1 MSFDET
7 INAYFVTTGTVED
20 NKTKYKDLE
29 LAFSYLRKHIS
40 DDNIRHIKASEG
52 FPLIASGQLTKKDVF
67 IFDNF
72 DGDFFDQLQLTKSLI
87 IGPRCL
93 ITCLLGTL
101 PIPLGTSPIYTTAMR
116 DLHISATGIAADQK
130 EQVRKYIQWM
140 GGYYFQNLGRQ
151 VTHLISN
158 TIKST
163 KYEHATLNGIPVMH
177 VDWVQRVWE
186 RSCVE
191 NVAATDEE
199 FDKYKLPIFF
209 GTNITCTGLET
220 DKKNEVMRL
229 VNENGGTYHCA
240 FRSALVDIVITERSN
255 TNSDKYKAAVR
266 YKKEILCPEW
276 IFDSAEKGFALPT
289 KGYQVKS
296 LKVSTPI
303 KGDRS
308 IANFTQLSDTSRIS
322 VMSAVGRSGRSDI
335 TTVNDTIPNGL
346 NETAA
351 LPQQSDGT
359 FVAPI
364 PRASTSKDLQK
375 EVHRK
380 QGSTEHYRLAYE
392 EICPKQAK
400 KAGNFLD
407 GCCIYLSGFRLE
419 EREKL
424 NRILNVGGAT
434 RYDVVNE
441 KVTHIIVGRLDD
453 AELRSWKRDG
463 FLTTVNI
470 VRLDWLLQSIKLKQP
485 ASEVVHR
492 MSLPT
497 TREPEV
503 PSPSSKKTLRSMN
516 HSFKHPDKSK
526 KKLFETDENSAESAA
541 AAPATPTDSP
551 FEEEEQHLIAQYSQE
566 NEPAAVVPNPSPKIV
581 SNENLNDQSHTPMAS
596 STLKPV
602 GHKNPLPP
610 LPAPLAN
617 TTTATEN
624 ENLSKMTTEID
635 FENLDFFKGMNLY
648 IDREHFPE
656 EFYSQMLIECEAAH
670 GKLVPSTCTDLVDY
684 AIVSFERTLNVRDLP
699 IKARYIVTD
708 LYVENCMKQNSL
720 VPIEYFHRHIPHTAN
735 AQPLAGMTIVISI
748 YTALEYDFIDSVAQL
763 LGASVN
769 RVLAKKERPLLICPR
784 GEGSKYEGAI
794 KWGYPIVTSAWLVQ
808 CAVEGKKLPYQQY
821 LVGNSPVD
829 FPVSPTLREINL
841 PNPTVRTPATT
852 AAMETQE
859 SAENDGVPSATD
871 FTPLRNKR
879 VTELAGSFPRNS
891 RPSISTAPTSNSPNT
906 PDSPHTPTNAYGRS
920 SCNFEYL
927 EGVVAELDNEDARIC
942 LRELIEEMRN
952 NQTPELERIRR
963 QACTPINRKLPTP
976 KGIPDFC
983 TTPEFQ
989 KRMADAL
996 ERRWR
1001 LPTKKLK
1008 MDTPIDELRR
1018 RVLRSTCEALGIPYH
1033 ETAEETPTTSANAAK
1048 KALAATAEMS
1058 ALAGLSSQTPLNA
1071 TRCSKSPNDS
1081 SNITRT
1087 QQTNMVPRVIFPT
1100 NLNNTVNTSDRR
1112 AATRVSDADAF
1123 VPSTQTPT
1131 RGGSLGSEVSR
1142 MVQRASFGKTT
1153 LDFDKISFENTEA
1166 NTVTNGTTHK
1176 DNIQNLSGA
1185 RSSSTLA
1192 TSSPEL
1198 QKITEYLKN
1207 CESRRQSLKKSRRT
1221 TGVTNATGTISDNAS
1236 TLADDMD
1243 IDVPTHGAT
1252 ETETQNYVQPFE
1264 SEQFGVGTENMV
1276 GWRDPVEFDKER
1288 RSKAS
1293 PSMQYKGV
1301 PRFSISCVD
1310 EETRNDVIN
1319 KIHKL
1324 GGTVSE
1330 NLVNF
1335 DPECTHFICE
1345 RPNRGEKMLGCVS
1358 SGKWVLS
1365 LKYIEECY
1373 AKDVFVDEELYE
1385 WGNSKALNLPQLT
1398 PDEQLLAQAVH
1409 RWRKKLHE
1417 SSPIDGNKIGAFS
1430 GFRVILHIAERNSE
1444 AVKNVLR
1451 AGLGEVLAVQSPFNA
1466 CSEVKNATHCFVD
1479 MKKAPLNRVDYDYL
1493 RSLGIQ
1499 IYSQM
1504 YINSY
1509 LMYGDDVDAAK
1520 YEIKIQ

>member
-1 MSFDET
+1 MSFDDT
-7 INAYFVTTGTVED
+7 INAYFVTTDTVED
-20 NKTKYKDLE
+20 RSSTKCKDLE
-29 LAFSYLRKHIS
+29 TAFKCLQNHIAEE
-40 DDNIRHIKASEG
+40 NIRQINASEG
-52 FPLIASGQLTKKDVF
+52 YPLIASRQLTKKDVF
-67 IFDNF
+67 VFDQF
-72 DGDFFDQLQLTKSLI
+72 EGDFFKQLQLTKSLI

-93 ITCLLGTL
+93 ITCLQNSL
-101 PIPLGTSPIYTTAMR
+101 PVPLGTSPIYTTAMR
-116 DLHISATGIAADQK
+116 DLQICATGIALDQK
-130 EQVRKYIQWM
+130 ERLRTYIQWM
-140 GGYYFQNLGRQ
+140 GGYYFQNLSRP

-163 KYEHATLNGIPVMH
+163 KYEHATMNGIPVMH

-186 RSCVE
+186 RSCIEDVS
-191 NVAATDEE
+191 ATDEE

-220 DKKNEVMRL
+220 EKKNEIMRL

-240 FRSALVDIVITERSN
+240 FRSALVDIVITERGN

-266 YKKEILCPEW
+266 YKKDILCPEW

-308 IANFTQLSDTSRIS
+308 IADFTQLSDTSRIS
-322 VMSAVGRSGRSDI
+322 VMASSARVGSM
-335 TTVNDTIPNGL
+335 TVNDTICSGL
-346 NETAA
+346 NETAK
-351 LPQQSDGT
+351 QNDGT
-359 FVAPI
+359 FVAPTT
-364 PRASTSKDLQK
+364 RLTGSKDLQR

-380 QGSTEHYRLAYE
+380 QGAAVHYRLVYE

-441 KVTHIIVGRLDD
+441 KITHIIVGQLDD
-453 AELRSWKRDG
+453 GELRAWQRDG
-463 FLTTVNI
+463 ILTTVNI

-485 ASEVVHR
+485 ASEVVYR

-497 TREPEV
+497 TREPDA

-516 HSFKHPDKSK
+516 KSFKQPDKPK
-526 KKLFETDENSAESAA
+526 KKLFEPEEKSAETAETPSAA
-541 AAPATPTDSP
+541 TDLP
-551 FEEEEQHLIAQYSQE
+551 LEEEEQHLIAQYSQE
-566 NEPAAVVPNPSPKIV
+566 NEPAVAVPNPIV
-581 SNENLNDQSHTPMAS
+581 AIKPNNVAMDSTLTAPMAS
-596 STLKPV
+596 STLKAV
-602 GHKNPLPP
+602 VNIVPP
-610 LPAPLAN
+610 PAS
-617 TTTATEN
+617 TTLTQN
-624 ENLSKMTTEID
+624 ENSAKINSEID
-635 FENLDFFKGMNLY
+635 FDNLDFFDGKSLY
-648 IDREHFPE
+648 IDRAHFPE
-656 EFYSQMLIECEAAH
+656 EFYSQMLSECEAAH
-670 GKLVPSTCTDLVDY
+670 GDIVPPTFVDMVDY
-684 AIVSFERTLNVRDLP
+684 AIVSFERTLNARELP
-699 IKARYIVTD
+699 VKARHIVTD
-708 LYVENCMKQNSL
+708 LYVENCMKQNKL
-720 VPIEYFHRHIPHTAN
+720 VPIEYFHRHVPHTAN
-735 AQPLAGMTIVISI
+735 SQPLEGMTIVISI

-763 LGASVN
+763 LGATVN

-784 GEGSKYEGAI
+784 AEGSKYEGAI
-794 KWGYPIVTSAWLVQ
+794 KWGYPVVTSAWLVQ
-808 CAVEGKKLPYQQY
+808 CAVEGKKLPFQHY
-821 LVGNSPVD
+821 LVGNSPSD
-829 FPVSPTLREINL
+829 FPVSPTLREKNL
-841 PNPTVRTPATT
+841 PNPTVCTPATS
-852 AAMETQE
+852 AIEPMDTQE
-859 SAENDGVPSATD
+859 NAENDLTKGVTAAKD

-879 VTELAGSFPRNS
+879 VTELAGSFS
-891 RPSISTAPTSNSPNT
+891 RPSVPNITSNTPTT
-906 PDSPHTPTNAYGRS
+906 PDSPHTPTNTYGRS

-927 EGVVAELDNEDARIC
+927 EGVVAELDNEDARAC

-989 KRMADAL
+989 KRIADAF

-1008 MDTPIDELRR
+1008 VDTPIEELRH
-1018 RVLRSTCEALGIPYH
+1018 RVVVSTCAALGVPFSDT
-1033 ETAEETPTTSANAAK
+1033 EDTPMTSAQAAM

-1058 ALAGLSSQTPLNA
+1058 ALAALTSNTYISPK
-1071 TRCSKSPNDS
+1071 RKSPNA
-1081 SNITRT
+1081 SNNESRY
-1087 QQTNMVPRVIFPT
+1087 QQAGVVPRAIFAT
-1100 NLNNTVNTSDRR
+1100 SLNNSLSTSAQRS
-1112 AATRVSDADAF
+1112 ARVSEGDAF

-1131 RGGSLGSEVSR
+1131 RSGSLGAAESR
-1142 MVQRASFGKTT
+1142 MVQHASFGKST
-1153 LDFDKISFENTEA
+1153 LDFDKISFENTETDTVA
-1166 NTVTNGTTHK
+1166 SHSKNTHN
-1176 DNIQNLSGA
+1176 QSGI
-1185 RSSSTLA
+1185 RSASALA

-1207 CESRRQSLKKSRRT
+1207 CESRRQSLKESRCT
-1221 TGVTNATGTISDNAS
+1221 AGVGNATGSGIPESADNMVDNIETGGPAY
-1236 TLADDMD
+1236 
-1243 IDVPTHGAT
+1243 GAG
-1252 ETETQNYVQPFE
+1252 ETETQHYVQPFE
-1264 SEQFGVGTENMV
+1264 SEQFGVCTENMV
-1276 GWRDPVEFDKER
+1276 GWRDPVEFGRER

-1293 PSMQYKGV
+1293 PSMQYKGT

-1310 EETRNDVIN
+1310 EDIRNDVIN

-1335 DPECTHFICE
+1335 DPDCTHFICE

-1398 PDEQLLAQAVH
+1398 PDEQLLSLAVH
-1409 RWRKKLHE
+1409 RWRKKLNGAT
-1417 SSPIDGNKIGAFS
+1417 SADGKKLGAFS
-1430 GFRVILHIAERNSE
+1430 GFRIILHIAERNSE

-1451 AGLGEVLAVQSPFNA
+1451 AGHAEVLAVQSPFSA
-1466 CSEVKNATHCFVD
+1466 CSAARNVTHCFVD
-1479 MKKAPLNRVDYDYL
+1479 VKKAPLTRADYEYL
-1493 RSLGIQ
+1493 RTLGVQ

-1504 YINSY
+1504 YINAY
-1509 LMYGDDVDAAK
+1509 LMYGEDVDAAK
-1520 YEIKIQ
+1520 YEIQIQ

>member
-1 MSFDET
+1 MSFDDT
-7 INAYFVTTGTVED
+7 INAYFVTTGTVEERNSPKCAD
-20 NKTKYKDLE
+20 LKT
-29 LAFSYLRKHIS
+29 AFIQLRGHIAEE
-40 DDNIRHIKASEG
+40 NIRHINASDG

-67 IFDNF
+67 IFDQF
-72 DGDFFDQLQLTKSLI
+72 EGDFFKQLQQTKSLI

-93 ITCLLGTL
+93 ITCLIDSL
-101 PIPLGTSPIYTTAMR
+101 PVPLGTSPIYTTAMR
-116 DLHISATGIAADQK
+116 DLHICATGIPADQK
-130 EQVRKYIQWM
+130 ERVRTYIQWM
-140 GGYYFQNLGRQ
+140 GGYYFQNLSRP

-186 RSCVE
+186 RSSVE

-220 DKKNEVMRL
+220 DKKNEIMRL

-240 FRSALVDIVITERSN
+240 FRSALVDIVITERGN

-266 YKKEILCPEW
+266 YKKDILCPEW

-303 KGDRS
+303 KGDRTL
-308 IANFTQLSDTSRIS
+308 ADFTQLSDTSRIS
-322 VMSAVGRSGRSDI
+322 VMCGSGRSGKSEL
-335 TTVNDTIPNGL
+335 TTVNDTVSSGI
-346 NETAA
+346 NETAI
-351 LPQQSDGT
+351 QQKDGT

-364 PRASTSKDLQK
+364 PRAGTSKDLQR
-375 EVHRK
+375 EIHRK
-380 QGSTEHYRLAYE
+380 QVASDHYRLVYE

-441 KVTHIIVGRLDD
+441 KITHIIVGQLDD
-453 AELRSWKRDG
+453 AELRAWKRDG
-463 FLTTVNI
+463 ILTTVNI
-470 VRLDWLLQSIKLKQP
+470 VRLDWLLQSIKLKQA
-485 ASEVVHR
+485 ASEVVYR
-492 MSLPT
+492 MSLPNA
-497 TREPEV
+497 REPDA

-516 HSFKHPDKSK
+516 HSFKQPEKPK
-526 KKLFETDENSAESAA
+526 KKLFESDDKSE
-541 AAPATPTDSP
+541 PTTSKDLP
-551 FEEEEQHLIAQYSQE
+551 FEEDEQHLIAQYSQE
-566 NEPAAVVPNPSPKIV
+566 NEPAASVPAPIADVTTN
-581 SNENLNDQSHTPMAS
+581 NADHTLSGPVAS
-596 STLKPV
+596 STLKPIA
-602 GHKNPLPP
+602 HKVAA
-610 LPAPLAN
+610 PAAN
-617 TTTATEN
+617 TTAEN
-624 ENLSKMTTEID
+624 ENSTKVNSEID
-635 FENLDFFKGMNLY
+635 FENLNFFDGMSLY
-648 IDREHFPE
+648 IDRDHFPE
-656 EFYSQMLIECEAAH
+656 EFYTQMLSECEAAH
-670 GKLVPSTCTDLVDY
+670 GDIVPANFVDVVDY
-684 AIVSFERTLNVRDLP
+684 AIVSFERTLKANKLP
-699 IKARYIVTD
+699 VKARHIVTD
-708 LYVENCMKQNSL
+708 LYVENCMKQNKL
-720 VPIEYFHRHIPHTAN
+720 VPIEYFHRPVPHTAS
-735 AQPLAGMTIVISI
+735 AQPLEGMTIVISI

-769 RVLAKKERPLLICPR
+769 RILAKKERPLLICPR
-784 GEGSKYEGAI
+784 AEGSKYEGAI
-794 KWGYPIVTSAWLVQ
+794 KWGYPVVTSAWLVQ
-808 CAVEGKKLPYQQY
+808 CAVEGKKLPFQQY
-821 LVGNSPVD
+821 LVGNSPPD
-829 FPVSPTLREINL
+829 FPISPTLREKNL
-841 PNPTVRTPATT
+841 PNAVARPPTTPAV
-852 AAMETQE
+852 AAVEAMETQE
-859 SAENDGVPSATD
+859 NTENDNTPEGTAATD

-879 VTELAGSFPRNS
+879 VTELAGSFSRNNRTS
-891 RPSISTAPTSNSPNT
+891 LSNIPTNNAPVT
-906 PDSPHTPTNAYGRS
+906 PDSPHTPTNTYGRS

-927 EGVVAELDNEDARIC
+927 EGVVAELDNEDAREC

-989 KRMADAL
+989 KRMADAF

-1008 MDTPIDELRR
+1008 VDTPIDELRR
-1018 RVLRSTCEALGIPYH
+1018 RVLRSTCEALGIQYTDT
-1033 ETAEETPTTSANAAK
+1033 EDTPTTSAKAAK
-1048 KALAATAEMS
+1048 KAMAATAEMS
-1058 ALAGLSSQTPLNA
+1058 ALAAPTSNTP
-1071 TRCSKSPNDS
+1071 RRSPHDTMNTS
-1081 SNITRT
+1081 EQSVKCI
-1087 QQTNMVPRVIFPT
+1087 VPRAIFAT
-1100 NLNNTVNTSDRR
+1100 SMNHSLNTSERR
-1112 AATRVSDADAF
+1112 TTRVSDADAF

-1131 RGGSLGSEVSR
+1131 RGGSLGGEPSH
-1142 MVQRASFGKTT
+1142 MVQQASFGKTT

-1166 NTVTNGTTHK
+1166 
-1176 DNIQNLSGA
+1176 D
-1185 RSSSTLA
+1185 TLA
-1192 TSSPEL
+1192 NVANENDNRKESSARATTTLAASSPEL

-1207 CESRRQSLKKSRRT
+1207 CESRRQSLKQSRRT
-1221 TGVTNATGTISDNAS
+1221 GGSSNVTGSGASDSADTGT
-1236 TLADDMD
+1236 DDMD
-1243 IDVPTHGAT
+1243 TDVPLCGAA

-1264 SEQFGVGTENMV
+1264 SEQFGLGTENMV
-1276 GWRDPVEFDKER
+1276 GWRDPVEFGKER

-1293 PSMQYKGV
+1293 PSMQHKGI

-1310 EETRNDVIN
+1310 EDTRNDIIN

-1335 DPECTHFICE
+1335 DPQCTHFICE

-1398 PDEQLLAQAVH
+1398 ADEQLLASAVH
-1409 RWRKKLHE
+1409 RWRTKLNVATTADGKKL
-1417 SSPIDGNKIGAFS
+1417 GAFS
-1430 GFRVILHIAERNSE
+1430 GFRVILHISERNSE

-1451 AGLGEVLAVQSPFNA
+1451 AGYGEVLSVQSPFSA
-1466 CSEVKNATHCFVD
+1466 CSASRNATHCFVD
-1479 MKKAPLNRVDYDYL
+1479 VKKAPLTRTDYDYL
-1493 RSLGIQ
+1493 RTLGVQ

-1509 LMYGDDVDAAK
+1509 LMYGEDVDAAK
-1520 YEIKIQ
+1520 YEIKIL

>member
-1 MSFDET
+1 MSFDDT
-7 INAYFVTTGTVED
+7 INAYFVTTGTVEERSSS
-20 NKTKYKDLE
+20 KCADLE
-29 LAFSYLRKHIS
+29 TAFSHLREHIAEE
-40 DDNIRHIKASEG
+40 NIRHINASDG

-67 IFDNF
+67 IFDQF
-72 DGDFFDQLQLTKSLI
+72 EGDFFKQLQLTKSLI

-93 ITCLLGTL
+93 ITCLISSQ
-101 PIPLGTSPIYTTAMR
+101 PVPLGPSPIYTTAMR
-116 DLHISATGIAADQK
+116 DLHICATGIPADQK
-130 EQVRKYIQWM
+130 ERVRTYIQWM
-140 GGYYFQNLGRQ
+140 GGYYFQNLSRP

-186 RSCVE
+186 RSSVD

-220 DKKNEVMRL
+220 DKKNEIMRL
-229 VNENGGTYHCA
+229 VNENGGTYHSA
-240 FRSALVDIVITERSN
+240 FRSALVDIVITERGN

-266 YKKEILCPEW
+266 YKKDILCPEW

-303 KGDRS
+303 KGDRT
-308 IANFTQLSDTSRIS
+308 IADFTQLSDTSRIS
-322 VMSAVGRSGRSDI
+322 VMGGSGRSGRSEL
-335 TTVNDTIPNGL
+335 TTVNDTVSSGI
-346 NETAA
+346 NETAI
-351 LPQQSDGT
+351 QQKDGT

-364 PRASTSKDLQK
+364 PRASTSKDLQR
-375 EVHRK
+375 EIHRK
-380 QGSTEHYRLAYE
+380 QVATDHYRFVYE

-441 KVTHIIVGRLDD
+441 KITHIIVGQLDD
-453 AELRSWKRDG
+453 AELRAWKRDG
-463 FLTTVNI
+463 YLTTVNI

-485 ASEVVHR
+485 ASEVVYR
-492 MSLPT
+492 MSLPNA
-497 TREPEV
+497 REPDA

-516 HSFKHPDKSK
+516 HSFKQPEKPK
-526 KKLFETDENSAESAA
+526 KKLFESDDKSE
-541 AAPATPTDSP
+541 PTSPKDSP
-551 FEEEEQHLIAQYSQE
+551 FVEEEQQLIAQYSQE
-566 NEPAAVVPNPSPKIV
+566 NEPAAPVPTPIAEVTTSNP
-581 SNENLNDQSHTPMAS
+581 LADHTLSGPAAS

-602 GHKNPLPP
+602 VGKLPP
-610 LPAPLAN
+610 PAAP
-617 TTTATEN
+617 TTVEN
-624 ENLSKMTTEID
+624 ENLAKMTSEID
-635 FENLDFFKGMNLY
+635 FENLDFFDGMSLY

-656 EFYSQMLIECEAAH
+656 EFYTQMLSECEAAH
-670 GKLVPSTCTDLVDY
+670 GDIVPANFVDVVDY
-684 AIVSFERTLNVRDLP
+684 AIVSFERTLNAKKLP
-699 IKARYIVTD
+699 VTARHIVTD
-708 LYVENCMKQNSL
+708 LYVENCMKQNKL
-720 VPIEYFHRHIPHTAN
+720 VPIEYFHRPVPHTAS
-735 AQPLAGMTIVISI
+735 AQPLEGMTIVISI

-769 RVLAKKERPLLICPR
+769 RILAKKERPLLICPR
-784 GEGSKYEGAI
+784 AEGSKYEGAI
-794 KWGYPIVTSAWLVQ
+794 KWGYPVVTSAWLVQ
-808 CAVEGKKLPYQQY
+808 CAVEGKKLPFQQY
-821 LVGNSPVD
+821 LVGNSPSD
-829 FPVSPTLREINL
+829 FPISPTLREKNL
-841 PNPTVRTPATT
+841 PNPLARPPTTPIVEP
-852 AAMETQE
+852 METQE
-859 SAENDGVPSATD
+859 NAENDHTHSVAAATD

-879 VTELAGSFPRNS
+879 VTELAGSFS
-891 RPSISTAPTSNSPNT
+891 RSNRTSLSNIPTNNTPVTT

-927 EGVVAELDNEDARIC
+927 EGVVAELDNEDAREC

-989 KRMADAL
+989 KRMADAF

-1008 MDTPIDELRR
+1008 VDTPIDELRR
-1018 RVLRSTCEALGIPYH
+1018 RVLRSTCETLGIPYNDMDD
-1033 ETAEETPTTSANAAK
+1033 TPTTSAKAAK
-1048 KALAATAEMS
+1048 KAMAATAEMS
-1058 ALAGLSSQTPLNA
+1058 ALAPPMTNTPRRSPHDTLNA
-1071 TRCSKSPNDS
+1071 LQPTAKG
-1081 SNITRT
+1081 I
-1087 QQTNMVPRVIFPT
+1087 VPRAIFAT
-1100 NLNNTVNTSDRR
+1100 SMDHSMNTSDRR
-1112 AATRVSDADAF
+1112 TTRISDADAF

-1131 RGGSLGSEVSR
+1131 RGGSLGGEPSR
-1142 MVQRASFGKTT
+1142 MVQQASFGKTT

-1166 NTVTNGTTHK
+1166 DTLANVAAVNDK
-1176 DNIQNLSGA
+1176 REQSGA
-1185 RSSSTLA
+1185 RTTSTLA
-1192 TSSPEL
+1192 ASSPEL

-1207 CESRRQSLKKSRRT
+1207 CETRRQSLKQARRT
-1221 TGVTNATGTISDNAS
+1221 GGSNNATGSGASDG
-1236 TLADDMD
+1236 TDTGTDDMD
-1243 IDVPTHGAT
+1243 MDVPPCGAA
-1252 ETETQNYVQPFE
+1252 ETEAQNYVQPFE
-1264 SEQFGVGTENMV
+1264 SEQFGLGTENMV
-1276 GWRDPVEFDKER
+1276 GWRDPVEFGKER

-1293 PSMQYKGV
+1293 PSMQHKGT

-1310 EETRNDVIN
+1310 EDVRNDVIN

-1335 DPECTHFICE
+1335 DPQCTHFICE

-1385 WGNSKALNLPQLT
+1385 WGNTRALNLPQLT
-1398 PDEQLLAQAVH
+1398 ADEQLLASAVY
-1409 RWRKKLHE
+1409 RWRKKLNDATTV
-1417 SSPIDGNKIGAFS
+1417 DGKKLGAFS

-1451 AGLGEVLAVQSPFNA
+1451 AGYGEVLTVQSPFSA
-1466 CSEVKNATHCFVD
+1466 CIASRNATHCFVD
-1479 MKKAPLNRVDYDYL
+1479 VKKAPITRADYDYL
-1493 RSLGIQ
+1493 RTLGVQ

-1509 LMYGDDVDAAK
+1509 LMYGEDVDAAK
-1520 YEIKIQ
+1520 YEIKIL